1 VSVVVAIQGVDEPA
15 VDPAALTSVLETE
28 PSVVALD
35 VLGER
40 RVVAVH
46 AHELDVVRRGD
57 T

>member
-57 T
+57 A